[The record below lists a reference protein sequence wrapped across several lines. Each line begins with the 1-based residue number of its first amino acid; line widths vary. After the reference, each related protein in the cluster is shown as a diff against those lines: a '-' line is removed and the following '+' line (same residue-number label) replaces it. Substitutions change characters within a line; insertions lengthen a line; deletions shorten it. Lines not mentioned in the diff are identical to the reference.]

1 VVIAPPG
8 RHNRVMSPARARDDE
23 PVRPRSLRPVAAVEA
38 PALTV
43 AAVARRLGVAPA
55 TLRTWDRRYG
65 LGPSEHSA
73 GSHRRYT
80 ADDVARLLVM
90 RRLTLEG
97 VAPVEAARAARD
109 ADPALAGDAGA
120 RILPHA
126 DVAEGLPEVA
136 TPAALVEAALNGDE
150 AGCRALLLSADGD
163 VTAWWTGLVEPT
175 RTSLATRTTL
185 ARPGQDPEAVLD
197 AAVLG
202 TLRDR
207 PVPAEVLAA
216 VGHRVVLLLSPPAQ
230 TRPLALHALA
240 AALTDRGVDARV
252 LAGPVDRHRVL
263 ELTVMVR
270 PVAVALVGQQAMPD
284 LTIVGVLHEAHPEL
298 PLFVG
303 LVDDEA
309 AATLPLDRSVH
320 RARSFTGLLHEVLA
334 VCGP

>member
-1 VVIAPPG
+1 MT
-8 RHNRVMSPARARDDE
+8 RARARDGG
-23 PVRPRSLRPVAAVEA
+23 PARARSLRPVSAPEP
-38 PALTV
+38 PALSV

-80 ADDVARLLVM
+80 SDDVARLLVM

-97 VAPVEAARAARD
+97 VAPVEAARAARE

-126 DVAEGLPEVA
+126 PGEDALPEVA
-136 TPAALVEAALNGDE
+136 TPAALVEAALRGDE
-150 AGCRALLLSADGD
+150 TGCRLLLQSLDGD
-163 VTAWWTGLVEPT
+163 IGPWWTGLVEPA
-175 RTSLATRTTL
+175 RGSLATRTTL

-197 AAVLG
+197 AAVLAV
-202 TLRDR
+202 LRDR

-216 VGHRVVLLLSPPAQ
+216 VGERVVLLLAPPGHA
-230 TRPLALHALA
+230 RPLALHALA
-240 AALTDRGVDARV
+240 GALTDRGVDARV
-252 LAGPVDRHRVL
+252 LTGPVDRHRVL
-263 ELTVMVR
+263 ELAGMVQ
-270 PVAVALVGQQAMPD
+270 PVAVVLVGGRGRAD
-284 LTIVGVLHEAHPEL
+284 LSIVGELHAAQPAL

-309 AATLPLDRSVH
+309 AAALPLDHSVH

-334 VCGP
+334 VSTG

>member
-1 VVIAPPG
+1 
-8 RHNRVMSPARARDDE
+8 MSPGRARDGDRA
-23 PVRPRSLRPVAAVEA
+23 RPRSLSAAPAAEA

-97 VAPVEAARAARD
+97 VAPVEAARAARE

-126 DVAEGLPEVA
+126 DADGVPETA
-136 TPAALVEAALNGDE
+136 TPAALVERALRGDE
-150 AGCRALLLSADGD
+150 AGCRALLQSADGD
-163 VTAWWTGLVEPT
+163 VGAWWTGLVEPT
-175 RTSLATRTTL
+175 RANLAARTTL
-185 ARPGQDPEAVLD
+185 ARPGEDPEALLD
-197 AAVLG
+197 AAVLAV
-202 TLRDR
+202 LRDR

-216 VGHRVVLLLSPPAQ
+216 VGRRVVLLLAPPGHA
-230 TRPLALHALA
+230 RPLALHALA
-240 AALTDRGVDARV
+240 GALTDRGVDARV
-252 LAGPVDRHRVL
+252 LTGPVDRHRVL
-263 ELTVMVR
+263 ELAVMVQ
-270 PVAVALVGQQAMPD
+270 PLAVVLVGEQARPD
-284 LTIVGVLHEAHPEL
+284 LAIVGELHTAQPSL

-309 AATLPLDRSVH
+309 AATLPLDHAVH

-334 VCGP
+334 VSQG

>member
-1 VVIAPPG
+1 MTPAKVRDG
-8 RHNRVMSPARARDDE
+8 EPAR
-23 PVRPRSLRPVAAVEA
+23 PRPERTGAVEA

-80 ADDVARLLVM
+80 SDDVARLLVM

-126 DVAEGLPEVA
+126 DGADGVPEIA
-136 TPAALVEAALNGDE
+136 TPAALVEAAMRGDE
-150 AGCRALLLSADGD
+150 GACRALLRTADGD
-163 VTAWWTGLVEPT
+163 VGAWWTGLVEPT
-175 RTSLATRTTL
+175 RASLATRTTL

-197 AAVLG
+197 AAVLDV
-202 TLRDR
+202 LRER

-216 VGHRVVLLLSPPAQ
+216 VGQRVVLLLAPPGHA
-230 TRPLALHALA
+230 RPLSLHALA
-240 AALTDRGVDARV
+240 GALTDRGVDARV
-252 LAGPVDRHRVL
+252 LTGPVDRHRVL
-263 ELTVMVR
+263 ELAVMVR
-270 PVAVALVGQQAMPD
+270 PVAVVLVGERARPD
-284 LTIVGVLHEAHPEL
+284 LTIVGELHAAQPDL

-309 AATLPLDRSVH
+309 AATLPLDHSVH

-334 VCGP
+334 VSNP

>member
-1 VVIAPPG
+1 
-8 RHNRVMSPARARDDE
+8 MTPARARDGDAA
-23 PVRPRSLRPVAAVEA
+23 RPRPLRPVTPAEA

-80 ADDVARLLVM
+80 SDDVARLLVM

-97 VAPVEAARAARD
+97 VAPSRR
-109 ADPALAGDAGA
+109 PAPPAT
-120 RILPHA
+120 RTRPSR
-126 DVAEGLPEVA
+126 A
-136 TPAALVEAALNGDE
+136 TPAHGSSRRTAPARPARWRRPRPSSRRRCAGTRP
-150 AGCRALLLSADGD
+150 GCRALLQSADGD
-163 VTAWWTGLVEPT
+163 LGSWWVSLVEPT
-175 RTSLATRTTL
+175 RASLATRTTL

-197 AAVLG
+197 AAVL
-202 TLRDR
+202 
-207 PVPAEVLAA
+207 ACAA
-216 VGHRVVLLLSPPAQ
+216 ATARCPPRCSPPSGSAWSCCSPRPDH

-240 AALTDRGVDARV
+240 GALTDRGVDARV
-252 LAGPVDRHRVL
+252 LTGPVDRHRVL
-263 ELTVMVR
+263 ELAVMVQ
-270 PVAVALVGQQAMPD
+270 PVAVVLVGERAHPD
-284 LTIVGVLHEAHPEL
+284 LAIVGELHTAQPAL

-334 VCGP
+334 VSNG